1 MTIEAVTELVRV
13 FALLEQCHL
22 KHCDISARHPPRFF
36 GIRQGEELVAV
47 IGFEPCADPTSAV
60 GLLRS
65 LAVAPACRGQGLA
78 SRLVAHLE
86 AEAKALGVTTLYL
99 LTNTADGL
107 FRQLGYVDTTRTMA
121 PDAIRATSQF
131 SGLCPASSLLM
142 SKPLG

>member
-1 MTIEAVTELVRV
+1 M
-13 FALLEQCHL
+13 
-22 KHCDISARHPPRFF
+22 
-36 GIRQGEELVAV
+36 
-47 IGFEPCADPTSAV
+47 
-60 GLLRS
+60 
-65 LAVAPACRGQGLA
+65 
-78 SRLVAHLE
+78 
-86 AEAKALGVTTLYL
+86 GVTTLYL